1 LFSLAIHKDASIK
14 DLVVVVGDSIT
25 WNLAW
30 RRSLF
35 LWEEERVNQLLAYIV
50 DFRPSSIED
59 SWRWNLDPEGSFS
72 VKSAFES
79 LSKKIVPGP
88 ILAPFEEKIF
98 GDIWDSPA
106 PSKVIAFSWQLL
118 YDRVP
123 TKENILLKGVIPQSS
138 GDSCNWCCDV
148 RETSSHLFLHCKVAM
163 VVWYEIFKWLGV
175 VIVVPGIFFT
185 FMIA

>member
-14 DLVVVVGDSIT
+14 DLVVVVGNSIT

-72 VKSAFES
+72 FIFSVLIIWSRCVRK
-79 LSKKIVPGP
+79 P
-88 ILAPFEEKIF
+88 IRRTLI
-98 GDIWDSPA
+98 
-106 PSKVIAFSWQLL
+106 
-118 YDRVP
+118 
-123 TKENILLKGVIPQSS
+123 
-138 GDSCNWCCDV
+138 
-148 RETSSHLFLHCKVAM
+148 
-163 VVWYEIFKWLGV
+163 
-175 VIVVPGIFFT
+175 
-185 FMIA
+185 